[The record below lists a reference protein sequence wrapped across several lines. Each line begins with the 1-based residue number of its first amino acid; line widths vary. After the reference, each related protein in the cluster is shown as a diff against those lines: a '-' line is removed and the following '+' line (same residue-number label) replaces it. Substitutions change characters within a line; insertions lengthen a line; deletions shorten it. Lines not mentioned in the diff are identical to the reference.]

1 MESSTPVSHNHNQ
14 ALRQQLARTARR
26 QFVENVCLSLPH
38 VDGKILEFLS
48 ALMQQPGTV
57 RDMQERRDTLLS
69 YEAER
74 KAWLEQTAQAWREGL
89 MPQPAASKPS
99 TAPAFPSNGLELLS
113 DDVVENRLLASRLAL
128 AMLEHFGATFTEVRR
143 RTEYLQGSELAE
155 GDIVRGETLCLRL
168 VEQWLAVGM
177 SRNSLHLVLD
187 ALRAALMEVLLEQYQ
202 ALLELYDRHG
212 IEAPTTLRVLRPVG
226 ASNTTNA
233 NTGMGSVSDHPAPAP
248 MTTLQHMQHMQH
260 MQQSAGL
267 ENNHPVA
274 ILGTTLAQARER
286 AQGIMLQLHRLIESS
301 SNAPSAAI
309 PPTKALPTGQL
320 SPASAALEQALAAQR
335 VHTLT
340 HGTGV
345 GPLFSTPSAG
355 NSAQAVVEVASL
367 VRQRTEQLKK
377 KTDNDGEKA
386 IIEVVAL
393 MFQSILD
400 EARIPAE
407 MRVWLAR
414 LQVPVLRVALLE
426 PDFFNNS
433 SHPARQLIDRIGG
446 CVLGFDSG
454 NVDASALAAEI
465 RRVVQVI
472 EQYPESGR
480 RVFELVLAEFEKFLA
495 TFLTEKQETSQIV
508 SVAQQVEQ
516 KEALA
521 IQYTIGL
528 RSMLENMPVPDDI
541 REFLFKHWSEVLAI
555 STVRSGAQHP
565 DTLAFK
571 HLATELVA
579 SVGAK
584 NKRAERAKIIENL
597 PTLIGNLRR
606 GLTLAGVID
615 EQQDRLIQT
624 ITNMVAAA
632 FFSKTASIP
641 QNHIDD
647 LTHHLVHLENVMD
660 EDGLGDMPLN
670 AENLEMLLG
679 IDASHIYV
687 IADHTE
693 TPEPQVLNQALAL
706 PRGAWFTLE
715 YQGRAAQVQYAWHSE
730 RKQLHLFAATDGS
743 SWLIQLRSLAACLAN
758 GTLVAQERESLTQ
771 RAAREALSALDAHPE
786 RILE

>member
-1 MESSTPVSHNHNQ
+1 MASSATVLPHDNQ

-26 QFVENVCLSLPH
+26 QFVENLCLSLPH
-38 VDGKILEFLS
+38 VDGKILEFLN
-48 ALMQQPGTV
+48 ALMQQLGTV
-57 RDMQERRDTLLS
+57 REMQVRRDTLLS

-99 TAPAFPSNGLELLS
+99 TAPAFPGNSLELLS
-113 DDVVENRLLASRLAL
+113 EEVVENRLLASRLAL
-128 AMLEHFGATFTEVRR
+128 AILEHAGATFTEVRR
-143 RTEYLQGSELAE
+143 RTEHLQGCELAE
-155 GDIVRGETLCLRL
+155 GDILRGETLYLRL
-168 VEQWLAVGM
+168 IEQWLKVGL
-177 SRNSLHLVLD
+177 SRDNLQFVLEP
-187 ALRAALMEVLLEQYQ
+187 LRDALMELLLEQYQ

-212 IEAPTTLRVLRPVG
+212 IEAPTTLRVLRPVN
-226 ASNTTNA
+226 ATT
-233 NTGMGSVSDHPAPAP
+233 GVRSVGGVSDHPAP
-248 MTTLQHMQHMQH
+248 MTTLQQLQQ

-267 ENNHPVA
+267 EHNHPVA

-286 AQGIMLQLHRLIESS
+286 AQGIMLQLHRLIEST
-301 SNAPSAAI
+301 SNAPTVAM
-309 PPTKALPTGQL
+309 PPTATVPTGQSL
-320 SPASAALEQALAAQR
+320 SPASAALEQALTAQR
-335 VHTLT
+335 VHAIT
-340 HGTGV
+340 HSAEGDQLS
-345 GPLFSTPSAG
+345 PTPSTG
-355 NSAQAVVEVASL
+355 NSAQAIVQVSSL
-367 VRQRTEQLKK
+367 LRQRTAQLKK
-377 KTDNDGEKA
+377 KADNDGEKA

-407 MRVWLAR
+407 MRMWLAR

-433 SHPARQLIDRIGG
+433 THPARQLIDRIGG
-446 CVLGFDSG
+446 CLLGFDNG

-480 RVFELVLAEFEKFLA
+480 RVFELLLAEFEKFLA
-495 TFLTEKQETSQIV
+495 TFLTEKQETSHIV
-508 SVAQQVEQ
+508 SIAQQVEQ

-528 RSMLENMPVPDDI
+528 RSMLENMPVPDEI

-584 NKRAERAKIIENL
+584 HKRAERAKIIENL

-606 GLTLAGVID
+606 GLELAGVIG
-615 EQQDRLIQT
+615 EQQNNLIQR
-624 ITNMVAAA
+624 ITNIVAAA
-632 FFSKTASIP
+632 FFSKTTSIP

-647 LTHHLVHLENVMD
+647 LTHHLVNLESVVE

-679 IDASHIYV
+679 IDASDICV

-693 TPEPQVLNQALAL
+693 TPAPHLLNQALAL

-715 YQGRAAQVQYAWHSE
+715 YKGRAAQVQYAWHSE

-758 GTLVAQERESLTQ
+758 GTLVAQEQEGLTQ
-771 RAAREALSALDAHPE
+771 RAAREALSTLDAQPE
-786 RILE
+786 RILG